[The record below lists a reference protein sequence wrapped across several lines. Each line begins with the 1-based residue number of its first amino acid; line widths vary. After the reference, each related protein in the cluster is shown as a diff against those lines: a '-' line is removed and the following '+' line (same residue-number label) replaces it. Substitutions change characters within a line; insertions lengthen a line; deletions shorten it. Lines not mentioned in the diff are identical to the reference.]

1 MKSAG
6 CSIKG
11 CFMKDQLRILVV
23 DDNPDDRAL
32 AIRELQRDFSNL
44 RIDQITDATN
54 FALALEAD
62 GCDLVITDYQLRWS
76 DGLAVLRAIKNR
88 WPDCTVIMF
97 TGTGSEEVAV
107 EAMKAGLDDYVLKA
121 SKHYARLPGAVRL
134 ALERKAQWRALKE
147 AESRYLALFND
158 VLIGLWKTT
167 PEGKIIDANP
177 AMVQTL
183 GYPDCDS
190 LLRVNANDLYVDPGD
205 RKRWQLLIGRDDAV
219 RRYET
224 RMRRR
229 DCSVIWVEENI
240 RAVRDAESRVLYF
253 EGSVEDITE
262 RLNLEAQ
269 LRQSQKME
277 SIGQLAAGV
286 AHDFNNILTI
296 VKGHTD
302 LLLAKSSVL
311 PELQEPL
318 KKISAAAD
326 RAANLT
332 RQLLTFSRRQI
343 IQQRP
348 LDLKEVISN
357 VASMLERTLGEDI
370 VLNFDLARQL
380 PAIYADA
387 SMVEQIVINLAVN
400 ARDAMPRGGQLIVRT
415 AAADIDAQ
423 YVQQNAEARVGQ
435 FVCLS
440 ITDTGL
446 GMEAQVL
453 SRIFDPFFTTKEVG
467 KGTGLGLATVYGITK
482 LHRGWIEVSSKVGAG
497 TVFRI
502 FLPTTSK
509 QVEPATMKST
519 EKDVRGGSET
529 ILVVEDEAELRLMAR
544 QILECYGYRVLEGA
558 TGAEA
563 LKLWPQH
570 AQEIDLLLTDM
581 VMPEGITGWELAGK
595 LRTEKPD
602 LKVICTSGYSVDLAK
617 MNFDAPQGI
626 RFLQKPFKPQSL
638 ALAVRECLDA

>member
-1 MKSAG
+1 
-6 CSIKG
+6 
-11 CFMKDQLRILVV
+11 MKDQLRILVV

-44 RIDQITDATN
+44 LIDQITDATN
-54 FALALEAD
+54 FALALESD

-76 DGLAVLRAIKNR
+76 DGLAVLRAVKHR

-158 VLIGLWKTT
+158 VLIGLCKTT

-183 GYPDCDS
+183 GYPDRDT
-190 LLRVNANDLYVDPGD
+190 LLSVNADDFYVDPGD

-229 DCSVIWVEENI
+229 DGSVIWVEENI
-240 RAVRDAESRVLYF
+240 RAVRDAERRVLYF

-296 VKGHTD
+296 IKGHTD

-348 LDLKEVISN
+348 LDLNEVISN

-370 VLNFDLARQL
+370 VLNFDFEREL

-415 AAADIDAQ
+415 AAADVDAQ
-423 YVQQNAEARVGQ
+423 YVQKNAEARVGQ

-440 ITDTGL
+440 ITDTGF
-446 GMEAQVL
+446 GMDTQVL
-453 SRIFDPFFTTKEVG
+453 SHIFDPFFTTKEVG

-482 LHRGWIEVSSKVGAG
+482 LHRGWIEVSSKVDAG

-509 QVEPATMKST
+509 QVEPATMKSA

-529 ILVVEDEAELRLMAR
+529 ILVVEDEAELRLLAR

-563 LKLWPQH
+563 LRLWPQH

-581 VMPEGITGWELAGK
+581 VMPEGISGWELAGK

-617 MNFDAPQGI
+617 MNFDAPQGM